1 MIQPAASSP
10 LSEPAEA
17 PRCWICGAGGLRL
30 VKPGNLP
37 DVLHPDAL
45 RITDA
50 NYGLTADIFRCE
62 NCGFLQC
69 PNVPPVLEL
78 YEQMSDESYEE
89 TRAARARQAR
99 ALVNIV
105 AGYKKAATLLDVGA
119 GSGILVEEA
128 LASGFAARGI
138 EPSSPLQATAARR
151 GLTVTHGVLTHPEL
165 TGPFDVVTLI
175 DVIEHVPDPVDLM
188 RRIKRVMA
196 PNGICVVVTPDVSS
210 VAARAM
216 GWKWWHFRAAH
227 IGYFNKSTL
236 ALALETA
243 GLRVNAI
250 TRPTWHLPS
259 SYLAERAFS
268 YLPRPFR
275 PTLPSILDRIVVPI
289 NLYDSLLAICGHSP
303 QAPSTLPPSKI

>member
-1 MIQPAASSP
+1 MTQLAESSP
-10 LSEPAEA
+10 SLEPAEA
-17 PRCWICGAGGLRL
+17 LHCWICGGGHLRL

-37 DVLHPDAL
+37 DVLHPEAL

-62 NCGFLQC
+62 SCGFLQC
-69 PNVPPVLEL
+69 PNVPRVLEL
-78 YEQMSDESYEE
+78 YEQMSDESYED
-89 TRAARARQAR
+89 TRAARSQQAR
-99 ALVNIV
+99 ALINIISR
-105 AGYKKAATLLDVGA
+105 YKKTATLLDVGA

-128 LASGFAARGI
+128 LASGFDARGI
-138 EPSSPLQATAARR
+138 EPSSPLQATAAQR
-151 GLTVTHGVLTHPEL
+151 GLPVTHGVLPHSGL
-165 TGPFDVVTLI
+165 TGPFEVVTLI

-188 RRIKRVMA
+188 RRIKSVMA
-196 PNGICVVVTPDVSS
+196 PDGICIVVTPDVSS
-210 VAARAM
+210 VAARLM

-236 ALALETA
+236 ALALEKA

-250 TRPTWHLPS
+250 TRPSWRLPS

-275 PTLPSILDRIVVPI
+275 PTLPSVLGRIVVPI
-289 NLYDSLLAICGHSP
+289 NLYDSILVICGHNP
-303 QAPSTLPPSKI
+303 QAALPSKSAKL

>member
-1 MIQPAASSP
+1 MTQLAESSP
-10 LSEPAEA
+10 ESAEA
-17 PRCWICGAGGLRL
+17 LRCWICGGDRLRL

-37 DVLHPDAL
+37 DVLHPEAL

-69 PNVPPVLEL
+69 PNAPPVLEL
-78 YEQMSDESYEE
+78 YEQMSDNSYED
-89 TRAARARQAR
+89 TRAARAQQAR

-105 AGYKKAATLLDVGA
+105 SRYKKAATLLDVGA

-128 LASGFAARGI
+128 LELGFAAKGI
-138 EPSSPLQATAARR
+138 EPSGSLQATAVQR
-151 GLTVTHGVLTHPEL
+151 GLPVTHGVLPNSEVA
-165 TGPFDVVTLI
+165 GPFEVVTLI
-175 DVIEHVPDPVDLM
+175 DVIEHVPDPLDLM
-188 RRIKRVMA
+188 RQIKSVMA
-196 PNGICVVVTPDVSS
+196 PDGICVVVTPDVDSI
-210 VAARAM
+210 AARLM

-243 GLRVNAI
+243 GLRINAI
-250 TRPTWHLPS
+250 TRPSWVLPS

-275 PTLPSILDRIVVPI
+275 PPLPSVLDRIVVPI
-289 NLYDSLLAICGHSP
+289 NLYDSILVICGHTP
-303 QAPSTLPPSKI
+303 RAA